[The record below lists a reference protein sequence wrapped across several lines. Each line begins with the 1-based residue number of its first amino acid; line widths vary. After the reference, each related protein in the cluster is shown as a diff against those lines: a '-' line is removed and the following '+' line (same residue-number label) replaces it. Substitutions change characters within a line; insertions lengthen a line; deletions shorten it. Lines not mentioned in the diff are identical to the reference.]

1 MLTDVVVSGAPVGMG
16 ELVSGLSGPNVVMI
30 FSSSEVIPPLLLLA
44 SVFVDNSSIELSAV
58 ALWVTVVLNS
68 GPYKVVDKLASGLS
82 TDTVVVVSRPSL
94 ISKLS
99 YL

>member
-1 MLTDVVVSGAPVGMG
+1 MLTDVVVSGAPVRME

-30 FSSSEVIPPLLLLA
+30 FGSSEVISPLLLLA
-44 SVFVDNSSIELSAV
+44 SVFVDNSTIKLSAV
-58 ALWVTVVLNS
+58 ALWVTVVLIS

-82 TDTVVVVSRPSL
+82 TDTVVVVSRPSS